1 LFKKYLHT
9 LRTNFIWSPIYIS
22 HGMRP
27 SDSGRPTV
35 RRNSSVCL
43 RLPDANTRASHRLD
57 RGPTFPISKDGVSA
71 GCSRAARRH
80 DDSHVASP
88 GGDDS
93 RYRKAGPMRPR
104 HGTTWISTQRLIAGR
119 TAKENYARP
128 KGSAP
133 FSRADHH
140 ACVRADQI
148 KHGPVV
154 SAGKNLP
161 YLRNYDQARG
171 THCGAFRH

>member
-1 LFKKYLHT
+1 
-9 LRTNFIWSPIYIS
+9 
-22 HGMRP
+22 
-27 SDSGRPTV
+27 
-35 RRNSSVCL
+35 
-43 RLPDANTRASHRLD
+43 
-57 RGPTFPISKDGVSA
+57 
-71 GCSRAARRH
+71 
-80 DDSHVASP
+80 
-88 GGDDS
+88 
-93 RYRKAGPMRPR
+93 MRPR

-119 TAKENYARP
+119 TAKEDYARP
-128 KGSAP
+128 KGSAT

-161 YLRNYDQARG
+161 YLPNYDQARG